1 MAVRDDFVERF
12 TIIKETYSLTY
23 PELSKIFGIKGKS
36 TVNEWIRARKSF
48 PNEAVL
54 ALISDIF
61 AVSLDWLLG
70 RIDKPYNEMIL
81 TSLEEKYAV
90 SLLAMAIG
98 TPITPLPEIYTNID
112 LRRKNYTQGQRANL
126 IFAAL
131 SSYYR
136 ASNITNET
144 RFQRLLK
151 DYIAKIEGIDS
162 LLYRDLNKP
171 IWDLE
176 SVIAAKR
183 ECVDIDLSSII

>member
-1 MAVRDDFVERF
+1 MTVRDDFVERF

-70 RIDKPYNEMIL
+70 RIDEPYNEKVL

-90 SLLAMAIG
+90 PFLGIALEKAAM
-98 TPITPLPEIYTNID
+98 PLPKIYTRTD
-112 LRRKNYTQGQRANL
+112 LRRKNYTHGQRANL

-131 SSYYR
+131 SSHYKVWN
-136 ASNITNET
+136 STSKTMGKEVDPE
-144 RFQRLLK
+144 LLRS
-151 DYIAKIEGIDS
+151 YILKIEGID
-162 LLYRDLNKP
+162 LLLRRELKTP
-171 IWDLE
+171 LWDLE
-176 SVIAAKR
+176 KAFMTHKKA
-183 ECVDIDLSSII
+183 D